1 MKRLKLL
8 GLMCFS
14 IFVISCATN
23 SNNISIQE
31 NNNDLSTI
39 IDHAKKAIVYIMASS
54 IEKPETNPALSSA
67 CSGVVVESQHIITN
81 FHCVYKMKYLKIFF
95 WDENDWQEYDI
106 EVVGEDP
113 LADLALLK
121 VPNREG
127 NIPFLKISDKK
138 IKEGEEVI
146 AIGHPMGMAW
156 TVTKGIVSSSDRYAR
171 HPFIKAIQ
179 TDAAI
184 NQGNSG
190 GPLLNMRGEVVGIN
204 SLLVSKAGQNA
215 GLGISVRG
223 DVVKKSYESMLKNGI
238 MDRPAIG
245 VMISQLGSESQREK
259 ILKDSPKADQ
269 RFIPNTFGLL
279 VGEDKTIPDNI
290 KLWDTIIAINGN
302 LVNNGVDLS
311 DEVIKHEVGDTI
323 TLTIIRKK
331 KFIKVD
337 VELKVYEVPVEA
349 MYKNRNNPM
358 GAPKT

>member
-1 MKRLKLL
+1 MKRLRLL

-23 SNNISIQE
+23 SNISIQE
-31 NNNDLSTI
+31 NNNDLPSI
-39 IDHAKKAIVYIMASS
+39 IDRAKKSIVYIMSS
-54 IEKPETNPALSSA
+54 TIENPETNPALNSA

-81 FHCVYKMKYLKIFF
+81 YHCVYNMKYLKIFF
-95 WDENDWQEYDI
+95 WDNQDWEEYDL

-113 LADLALLK
+113 LADLALLR
-121 VPNREG
+121 VPDKKE
-127 NIPFLKISDKK
+127 ILPYLKISDETV
-138 IKEGEEVI
+138 KEGEDVI

-156 TVTKGIVSSSDRYAR
+156 SITKGIISNTDRYAR
-171 HPFIKAIQ
+171 HPFIKALQ

-190 GPLLNMRGEVVGIN
+190 GPLLNMKGEVIGIN

-223 DVVKKSYESMLKNGI
+223 DVVKKSYESMLKIGRI
-238 MDRPAIG
+238 DRPAIG
-245 VMISQLGSESQREK
+245 VMISQLGSESQRK
-259 ILKDSPKADQ
+259 TILKQYPKADE

-279 VGEDKTIPDNI
+279 VSEDKKIADGV
-290 KLWDTIIAINGN
+290 KLWDTIVAINGN

-311 DEVIKHEVGDTI
+311 DEVIKYEVGDTI

-331 KFIKVD
+331 KYIKVD
-337 VELKVYEVPVEA
+337 IELQVYEVPVES

-358 GAPKT
+358 GAPKS